1 MIKTLLALIILSSY
15 LFSLE
20 LIGKVV
26 KVSDGDTVT
35 ILTSNKTQHKIRLND
50 IDAPE
55 KKQAFGNKSKDNLA
69 KYIAGRTVTV
79 EYQKKDKYKRIL
91 GTIYYNNRDI
101 NLQQVKDGYAWVYK
115 QYSNKQNYIKAE
127 REARSSKKGL
137 WRDNNPTEPWEYRKQ
152 KKEKNESFN
161 WKSK

>member
-1 MIKTLLALIILSSY
+1 MIKPLLALIILSSY

-26 KVSDGDTVT
+26 KVSDGDTIT
-35 ILTSNKTQHKIRLND
+35 ILASDKTQHKIRLND

-69 KYIAGRTVTV
+69 KYIAGKTVTV
-79 EYQKKDKYKRIL
+79 EYQKKDKYKRVL
-91 GTIYYNNRDI
+91 GTIYYNNTDI

-115 QYSNKQNYIKAE
+115 KYSNNQTYYKAE
-127 REARSSKKGL
+127 KLARDKRVGL
-137 WRDNNPTEPWEYRKQ
+137 WIDKNPLEPWEFRK
-152 KKEKNESFN
+152 KR
-161 WKSK
+161 

>member
-1 MIKTLLALIILSSY
+1 MIKPLLALIILSSY

-35 ILTSNKTQHKIRLND
+35 ILTSDKTQHKIRLND

-69 KYIAGRTVTV
+69 KYIAGKTVTV
-79 EYQKKDKYKRIL
+79 QYQKKDKYKRVL
-91 GTIYYNNRDI
+91 GTIYYNNTDI

-115 QYSNKQNYIKAE
+115 KYSNNQTYYKAE
-127 REARSSKKGL
+127 KLARDKRVGL
-137 WRDNNPTEPWEYRKQ
+137 WIDKNPLEPWEFRK
-152 KKEKNESFN
+152 KK
-161 WKSK
+161 

>member
-1 MIKTLLALIILSSY
+1 MIKPLLALIILSSY

-35 ILTSNKTQHKIRLND
+35 ILTSDKTQHKIRLND

-69 KYIAGRTVTV
+69 KYIAGKTVTV
-79 EYQKKDKYKRIL
+79 QYQKKDKYKRVL
-91 GTIYYNNRDI
+91 GTIYYNNTDI

-115 QYSNKQNYIKAE
+115 KYSNNQTYYKAE
-127 REARSSKKGL
+127 KVARDKRVGL
-137 WRDNNPTEPWEYRKQ
+137 WIDNNPLEPWEFRK
-152 KKEKNESFN
+152 KR
-161 WKSK
+161 

>member
-1 MIKTLLALIILSSY
+1 MIKPLLALIILSSY

-35 ILTSNKTQHKIRLND
+35 ILTSDKTQHKIRLND

-69 KYIAGRTVTV
+69 KYIAGKTVTV
-79 EYQKKDKYKRIL
+79 QYQKKDKYKRVL
-91 GTIYYNNRDI
+91 GTIYYNNTDI

-115 QYSNKQNYIKAE
+115 KYSNNQTYYKAE
-127 REARSSKKGL
+127 KLARDKRVGL
-137 WRDNNPTEPWEYRKQ
+137 WADKNPLEPWEFRKQ
-152 KKEKNESFN
+152 KT
-161 WKSK
+161 

>member
-1 MIKTLLALIILSSY
+1 MIKTLLTLLILSSY

-35 ILTSNKTQHKIRLND
+35 ILTSDKTQHKIRLND

-69 KYIAGRTVTV
+69 KYIAGKTVTV
-79 EYQKKDKYKRIL
+79 QYQKKDKYKRIL
-91 GTIYYNNRDI
+91 GTIYYNNTDI

-115 QYSNKQNYIKAE
+115 KYSNNQTYYKAE
-127 REARSSKKGL
+127 RTARDKRIGL
-137 WRDNNPTEPWEYRKQ
+137 WMGV
-152 KKEKNESFN
+152 
-161 WKSK
+161 

>member
-1 MIKTLLALIILSSY
+1 MIKYFVALLILSSY

-35 ILTSNKTQHKIRLND
+35 ILTSDKTQHKIRLND

-69 KYIAGRTVTV
+69 KYIAGKTVTV
-79 EYQKKDKYKRIL
+79 QYQKKDKYKRIL
-91 GTIYYNNRDI
+91 GTIYYNNTDI

-115 QYSNKQNYIKAE
+115 KYSNNQTYYKAE
-127 REARSSKKGL
+127 KVARDKRVGL
-137 WRDNNPTEPWEYRKQ
+137 WIDKNPLEPWEFRK
-152 KKEKNESFN
+152 KK
-161 WKSK
+161 

>member
-1 MIKTLLALIILSSY
+1 MIKPLLALIILSSY

-35 ILTSNKTQHKIRLND
+35 ILTSDKTQHKIRLND

-69 KYIAGRTVTV
+69 KYIAGKTVTV
-79 EYQKKDKYKRIL
+79 QYQKKDKYKRVL
-91 GTIYYNNRDI
+91 GTIYYNNTDI

-115 QYSNKQNYIKAE
+115 KYSNNQTYYKAE
-127 REARSSKKGL
+127 KLARDKRVGL
-137 WRDNNPTEPWEYRKQ
+137 WIDKNPLEPWEFRKQ
-152 KKEKNESFN
+152 KT
-161 WKSK
+161 

>member
-1 MIKTLLALIILSSY
+1 MIKPLLALIILSSY

-35 ILTSNKTQHKIRLND
+35 ILTSDKTQHKIRLND

-69 KYIAGRTVTV
+69 KYIAGKTVTV
-79 EYQKKDKYKRIL
+79 EYQKKDKYKRVL
-91 GTIYYNNRDI
+91 GTIYYNNTDI

-115 QYSNKQNYIKAE
+115 KYSNNQTYYKAE
-127 REARSSKKGL
+127 KVARDKKIGL
-137 WRDNNPTEPWEYRKQ
+137 WADKNPLEPWEFRKI
-152 KKEKNESFN
+152 KK
-161 WKSK
+161 

>member
-1 MIKTLLALIILSSY
+1 MIKPLFVLIILSSY

-35 ILTSNKTQHKIRLND
+35 ILTSDKTQHKIRLND

-69 KYIAGRTVTV
+69 KYIAGKTVTV
-79 EYQKKDKYKRIL
+79 EYQKKDKYKRVL
-91 GTIYYNNRDI
+91 GTIYYNNTDI

-115 QYSNKQNYIKAE
+115 KYSNNQTYYKAE
-127 REARSSKKGL
+127 KLARDKRVGL
-137 WRDNNPTEPWEYRKQ
+137 WADKKPLEPWEFRK
-152 KKEKNESFN
+152 
-161 WKSK
+161 

>member
-1 MIKTLLALIILSSY
+1 MIKPLLALIILSSY

-35 ILTSNKTQHKIRLND
+35 ILTSDKTQHKIRLND

-69 KYIAGRTVTV
+69 KYIAGKTVTV
-79 EYQKKDKYKRIL
+79 KYNKTDKYKRIL
-91 GTIYYNNRDI
+91 GTIYYQNKDI
-101 NLQQVKDGYAWVYK
+101 NLQQINDGYAWVYK
-115 QYSNKQNYIKAE
+115 KYSNNQTYSKAE
-127 REARSSKKGL
+127 RIARDKKVGL
-137 WRDNNPTEPWEYRKQ
+137 WADKKPLEPWEFRK
-152 KKEKNESFN
+152 KRK
-161 WKSK
+161 

>member
-1 MIKTLLALIILSSY
+1 MIKPLLALIILSSY

-26 KVSDGDTVT
+26 KVSDGDTIT
-35 ILTSNKTQHKIRLND
+35 ILTSDKTQHKIRLND

-69 KYIAGRTVTV
+69 KYIAGKTVTV
-79 EYQKKDKYKRIL
+79 QYQKKDKYKRVL
-91 GTIYYNNRDI
+91 GTIYYNNTDI

-115 QYSNKQNYIKAE
+115 KYSNNQTYYKAE
-127 REARSSKKGL
+127 KLARDKRVGL
-137 WRDNNPTEPWEYRKQ
+137 WADKNPLEPWEFRK
-152 KKEKNESFN
+152 KR
-161 WKSK
+161 

>member
-1 MIKTLLALIILSSY
+1 MIKSLLALIMLSSY

-35 ILTSNKTQHKIRLND
+35 ILTSDKTQHKIRLND

-69 KYIAGRTVTV
+69 KYIAGKTVTV
-79 EYQKKDKYKRIL
+79 QYQKKDKYKRVL
-91 GTIYYNNRDI
+91 GTIYYNNTDI

-115 QYSNKQNYIKAE
+115 KYSNNQTYYKAE
-127 REARSSKKGL
+127 KVARDKRVGL
-137 WRDNNPTEPWEYRKQ
+137 WIDKNPLEPWEFRK
-152 KKEKNESFN
+152 KK
-161 WKSK
+161 

>member
-1 MIKTLLALIILSSY
+1 MIKPLLALIILSSY

-35 ILTSNKTQHKIRLND
+35 ILTSDKTQHKIRLND

-69 KYIAGRTVTV
+69 KYIAGKTVTV
-79 EYQKKDKYKRIL
+79 QYQKKDKYKRIL
-91 GTIYYNNRDI
+91 GTIYYNNTDI

-115 QYSNKQNYIKAE
+115 KYSNNQTYYKAE
-127 REARSSKKGL
+127 RTARDKRVGL
-137 WRDNNPTEPWEYRKQ
+137 WMGV
-152 KKEKNESFN
+152 
-161 WKSK
+161 

>member
-1 MIKTLLALIILSSY
+1 MIKPLLALIILSSY
-15 LFSLE
+15 LLSYE

-26 KVSDGDTVT
+26 KVSDGDTIT
-35 ILTSNKTQHKIRLND
+35 ILTSDKTQHKIRLND

-69 KYIAGRTVTV
+69 KYIAGKTVTV

-91 GTIYYNNRDI
+91 GTIYYNNTDI

-115 QYSNKQNYIKAE
+115 KYSNNQTYYKAE
-127 REARSSKKGL
+127 RIARDKRVGL
-137 WRDNNPTEPWEYRKQ
+137 WTDKKPLEPWEFRK
-152 KKEKNESFN
+152 KN
-161 WKSK
+161 K

>member
-1 MIKTLLALIILSSY
+1 MIKTLLTLLILSSY

-35 ILTSNKTQHKIRLND
+35 ILTSDKTQHKIRLND

-69 KYIAGRTVTV
+69 KYIAGKTVTV
-79 EYQKKDKYKRIL
+79 QYQKKDKYKRIL
-91 GTIYYNNRDI
+91 GTIYYNNTDI

-115 QYSNKQNYIKAE
+115 KYSNNQTYYKAE
-127 REARSSKKGL
+127 RTARDKRVGL
-137 WRDNNPTEPWEYRKQ
+137 WMGV
-152 KKEKNESFN
+152 
-161 WKSK
+161 

>member
-1 MIKTLLALIILSSY
+1 MIKPLLALIILSSY

-35 ILTSNKTQHKIRLND
+35 ILTSDKTQHKIRLND

-69 KYIAGRTVTV
+69 KYIAGKTVTV

-91 GTIYYNNRDI
+91 GTIYYNNTDI

-115 QYSNKQNYIKAE
+115 KYSNNQTYYKEETKAKE
-127 REARSSKKGL
+127 SKKGL
-137 WRDNNPTEPWEYRKQ
+137 WAEKNPIAPWEFRKQ
-152 KKEKNESFN
+152 KR
-161 WKSK
+161 